1 MSRYTITIKRQ
12 TRITEISLTNL
23 SDEIT
28 DLADDT
34 FEPTNV
40 IAAKCVQLMDIL
52 DCTYEEAE
60 RFILARQ

>member
-1 MSRYTITIKRQ
+1 MPRHTITIKRQ
-12 TRITEISLTNL
+12 VRITEVSLT
-23 SDEIT
+23 SAHDEIT
-28 DLADDT
+28 DVADDT

-60 RFILARQ
+60 RFLLARQ